1 MNNKKGFTLME
12 ILLAALIVG
21 VIGIALAA
29 LTTAAVRES
38 GVGRSHAVLRQQ
50 LSAALSQ
57 LRQDIAQST
66 EARFD
71 GEGRLW
77 LTQEHALGP
86 NHNLH
91 TIMYSFTPGEVAG
104 VGENSTTGG
113 VIRRQ
118 TFDNDG
124 NTLLNETWLGN
135 VKRIASADGTFV
147 SPQFAAVNPG
157 SDEIRAVLEVSI
169 IVEVPTQPVVN
180 ETVIERFF
188 LPQGV
193 SIQPSGA

>member
-1 MNNKKGFTLME
+1 MRNKKGFTLME

-66 EARFD
+66 EAGIDSD
-71 GEGRLW
+71 GTFW
-77 LTQEHALGP
+77 LRQEHALGP
-86 NHNLH
+86 NHNLQ
-91 TIMYSFTPGEVAG
+91 TDIRYSFEAGTVAG
-104 VGENSTTGG
+104 VGGGTTGG
-113 VIRRQ
+113 QITRTAYDSSGNRQ
-118 TFDNDG
+118 D
-124 NTLLNETWLGN
+124 EIWLGN
-135 VKRIASADGTFV
+135 VKSITSADGTFV

-157 SDEIRAVLEVSI
+157 SDEISAVLEVRI